1 MAALKE
7 KDAEVVQLAVLERLV
22 IMLITQGHSREEI
35 AEQMG
40 LRVTSIDK
48 FIDNV
53 NRKIARAERNKVL

>member
-1 MAALKE
+1 VADLKE